1 MGLRKLAFNLV
12 AQAGNR
18 QQLSEDLFADLS
30 WGKLLSAIIA
40 LLISYGLLVS
50 IQFITTWFSE
60 RVPRSYRLLI
70 KQSVPFWK
78 GLVLI
83 IAVSYLINLFLNLS
97 GQNLI
102 ALTGTIA
109 LTLGFAFKDYTT
121 AIIAG
126 IVALFEAPYRVGD
139 RVEIGGYYGEV
150 TDFGLRGIRVKTPDD
165 NLITIPHSKILTEAI
180 SNSNS
185 GQLEAQ
191 VITNFYCHHSA
202 DLEAVIDI
210 LYQAAYSSKY
220 TQLKLPITVIVSEAL
235 WGTHLKLKSY
245 PMDARDEFI
254 YKTDLTRRSKQAFQE
269 KGIQYPSFSF
279 DQQLT
284 QRDES

>member
-1 MGLRKLAFNLV
+1 MIVEWIPFALI
-12 AQAGNR
+12 AQSVSN
-18 QQLSEDLFADLS
+18 QKLSEDLFTDVT
-30 WGKLLSAIIA
+30 WGKVLTTVFTLF
-40 LLISYGLLVS
+40 LSYGLLVS
-50 IQFITTWFSE
+50 IQFITTWASE
-60 RVPRSYRLLI
+60 QVPRRYRLLI

-83 IAVSYLINLFLNLS
+83 ITVSYLVNLFLNLS
-97 GQNLI
+97 GQNLL

-139 RVEIGGYYGEV
+139 RVKIGEEYGEV
-150 TDFGLRGIRVKTPDD
+150 TDFGLRGIRIQTPDD

-191 VITNFYCHHSA
+191 VVTDFYCDHNV
-202 DLEAVIDI
+202 DLEVVINL

-220 TQLKLPITVIVSEAL
+220 TQLKLPITVVVSEAL
-235 WGTHLKLKSY
+235 WGTHFKLKSY

-254 YKTDLTRRSKQAFQE
+254 YQTDLIRRSKQAFKE
-269 KGIQYPSFSF
+269 KGIKYPSGLSPI
-279 DQQLT
+279 DT
-284 QRDES
+284 IE

>member
-1 MGLRKLAFNLV
+1 MN
-12 AQAGNR
+12 
-18 QQLSEDLFADLS
+18 QQLSEDLFTEFT
-30 WGKLLSAIIA
+30 WGKLLVAVLT
-40 LLISYGLLVS
+40 LLISYAILVS
-50 IQFITTWFSE
+50 IQFITTWISE
-60 RVPRSYRLLI
+60 QVPRRYRLLI

-78 GLVLI
+78 GFVLI
-83 IAVSYLINLFLNLS
+83 ITVSYLIHLFLNLS
-97 GQNLI
+97 GQNLL

-139 RVEIGGYYGEV
+139 RVKIGEEYGEV
-150 TDFGLRGIRVKTPDD
+150 TDFGLRGIRIKTPDD

-191 VITNFYCHHSA
+191 VVTDFYCDHDV
-202 DLEAVIDI
+202 DLEVVIDI

-220 TQLKLPITVIVSEAL
+220 TQLKLPITVVISEEL
-235 WGTHLKLKSY
+235 WGTHFKLKSY

-254 YKTDLTRRSKQAFQE
+254 YQTDLIRRSKQAFKV
-269 KGIQYPSFSF
+269 KGIQYPSGLSTI
-279 DQQLT
+279 DT
-284 QRDES
+284 IE

>member
-1 MGLRKLAFNLV
+1 MMWINII
-12 AQAGNR
+12 AQSAPS
-18 QQLSEDLFADLS
+18 QDISEDIFTPLT
-30 WGKLLSAIIA
+30 WGKLLAA
-40 LLISYGLLVS
+40 GLTLLISYGGLVS
-50 IQFITTWFSE
+50 IQFITTWISE
-60 RVPRSYRLLI
+60 QVPRRYRLLI

-78 GLVLI
+78 GFVLI
-83 IAVSYLINLFLNLS
+83 ITVSYLVHLFLNLS
-97 GQNLI
+97 GQNLL

-139 RVEIGGYYGEV
+139 RVKIGEDYGEV
-150 TDFGLRGIRVKTPDD
+150 TDFGLRGIRIQTPDD

-191 VITNFYCHHSA
+191 VITDFYCAHDV
-202 DLEAVIDI
+202 DLEVVINI

-220 TQLKLPITVIVSEAL
+220 TQLKLPITVVISEEL
-235 WGTHLKLKSY
+235 WGTHFKLKSY

-254 YKTDLTRRSKQAFQE
+254 YKTDLTRRSKQALQE
-269 KGIQYPSFSF
+269 KGIKYPSSLARI
-279 DQQLT
+279 DRT
-284 QRDES
+284 E

>member
-1 MGLRKLAFNLV
+1 MI
-12 AQAGNR
+12 AQIPNNS
-18 QQLSEDLFADLS
+18 QLSEN
-30 WGKLLSAIIA
+30 IIA
-40 LLISYGLLVS
+40 PITWEKFLAGGLAMIISYGLLFSV
-50 IQFITTWFSE
+50 QVITNWSSE
-60 RVPRSYRLLI
+60 RVPRRYRLLI

-78 GLVLI
+78 GLILI
-83 IAVSYLINLFLNLS
+83 ITVSYFLNLFLNVS

-121 AIIAG
+121 AVVAG

-139 RVEIGGYYGEV
+139 RVKIGEDYGEV

-165 NLITIPHSKILTEAI
+165 NLITMPHNKILTEAI
-180 SNSNS
+180 ANSNS
-185 GQLEAQ
+185 GQIEAQ
-191 VITNFYCHHSA
+191 VTTDFYCNHA
-202 DLEAVIDI
+202 VDLEAAIDL

-220 TQLKLPITVIVSEAL
+220 TQLKLPITVVVSEQM

-254 YKTDLTRRSKQAFQE
+254 YQTDLTRRSKQAFQE
-269 KGIQYPSFSF
+269 KGITYPDFKG
-279 DQQLT
+279 D
-284 QRDES
+284 REIK

>member
-1 MGLRKLAFNLV
+1 MI
-12 AQAGNR
+12 AQIPNN
-18 QQLSEDLFADLS
+18 QQLSENLIAPITWEKIFAGGL
-30 WGKLLSAIIA
+30 AII
-40 LLISYGLLVS
+40 ISYGLLFAV
-50 IQFITTWFSE
+50 QAITTWTSE
-60 RVPRSYRLLI
+60 RVPRRYRLLI

-78 GLVLI
+78 GLILI
-83 IAVSYLINLFLNLS
+83 IVVSYFLNLFLNLS

-121 AIIAG
+121 AVVAG

-139 RVEIGGYYGEV
+139 RVKIGEDYGEV

-165 NLITIPHSKILTEAI
+165 NLITIPHNKILTEAI

-185 GQLEAQ
+185 GQIEAQ
-191 VITNFYCHHSA
+191 VVTEFYCDHSV
-202 DLEAVIDI
+202 DLEAAIDL

-220 TQLKLPITVIVSEAL
+220 TQLKLPITVVVSEEL

-254 YKTDLTRRSKQAFQE
+254 YKTDLTRRSKQAFKE
-269 KGIQYPSFSF
+269 KGIKYPDFRR
-279 DQQLT
+279 DRELT
-284 QRDES
+284 NGN

>member
-1 MGLRKLAFNLV
+1 MIWMNNWIKILAQSVPNEDI
-12 AQAGNR
+12 
-18 QQLSEDLFADLS
+18 SEDIFTSLT
-30 WGKLLSAIIA
+30 WGKVVAAGLTLI
-40 LLISYGLLVS
+40 ISYGVLAS
-50 IQFITTWFSE
+50 IQFMSTWLSE
-60 RVPRSYRLLI
+60 QVPRRYRLLI

-78 GLVLI
+78 GFVLVI
-83 IAVSYLINLFLNLS
+83 TVSYLVHLFLNLS
-97 GQNLI
+97 GQNLL

-126 IVALFEAPYRVGD
+126 VVALFEAPYRVGD
-139 RVEIGGYYGEV
+139 RVKIGESYGEV
-150 TDFGLRGIRVKTPDD
+150 TDFGLRGIRIKTPDD

-191 VITNFYCHHSA
+191 VITDFYCAHEV
-202 DLEAVIDI
+202 DLEVVINI

-220 TQLKLPITVIVSEAL
+220 TQLKLPIAVIISEEL
-235 WGTHLKLKSY
+235 WGTHFKLKSY

-254 YKTDLTRRSKQAFQE
+254 YKTDLTRRSKQALQE
-269 KGIQYPSFSF
+269 KGIKYPSSLARI
-279 DQQLT
+279 DRT
-284 QRDES
+284 E

>member
-1 MGLRKLAFNLV
+1 MI
-12 AQAGNR
+12 AQIPNT
-18 QQLSEDLFADLS
+18 QQLSDNLIAPITWEKMFAAGL
-30 WGKLLSAIIA
+30 AI
-40 LLISYGLLVS
+40 LISYGLLFAV
-50 IQFITTWFSE
+50 QATTTWTSE
-60 RVPRSYRLLI
+60 RVPRRYRLLI

-78 GLVLI
+78 GLILI
-83 IAVSYLINLFLNLS
+83 IVVSYFLNLFLNLS

-121 AIIAG
+121 AVVAG

-139 RVEIGGYYGEV
+139 RVKIGEDYGEV

-165 NLITIPHSKILTEAI
+165 NLITIPHNKILTEAV

-185 GQLEAQ
+185 GQIEAQ
-191 VITNFYCHHSA
+191 VITDFYCHHSV
-202 DLEAVIDI
+202 DLEAVIDL

-220 TQLKLPITVIVSEAL
+220 TQLKLPITVVVSEQW

-254 YKTDLTRRSKQAFQE
+254 YKTDLTRRSKQAFKE
-269 KGIQYPSFSF
+269 KGIKYPDFRR
-279 DQQLT
+279 DRELT
-284 QRDES
+284 NGD